1 MNASE
6 WGQTDS
12 SSKTNSRSKT
22 DSLPPLTMRSKDTH
36 PRVASSANVSKRLD
50 DDDIAREVNRQATE
64 SIIKWVMGI
73 VASIA
78 SAVIIALLF
87 MGLRTMTEVR
97 DDSKMIQ
104 VQVAQG
110 ATERLNL
117 GNKIEKWGERFDQQ
131 QKNISDGVAKLE
143 AVTFRVGATES
154 ALQSITQQL
163 TDVRERQLRG
173 QETMA
178 EIRTELTMRG
188 ALTPKK

>member
-1 MNASE
+1 
-6 WGQTDS
+6 
-12 SSKTNSRSKT
+12 
-22 DSLPPLTMRSKDTH
+22 MRSKDTH